1 VKKLVLILLI
11 AAALGAG
18 LLFWQRTGPP
28 VLSERSLTF
37 ANVQLATMRDL
48 VSATGL
54 VEPRE
59 LILVSSEVPGTVV
72 RLLAR
77 VNDAVV
83 EGAEL
88 AQLDDRKIVLKLEA
102 ARIGVSGA
110 EAAVAQAS
118 ASLNQARASREAAQ
132 AAVKYQEELADKGGF
147 RAEREQA
154 AAQLRSASAGLDAAG
169 AGLAVAQAKLQA
181 AQTALKDAELAQ
193 RLTLLKVPESSTS
206 LARREVVVLERK
218 VEEGQLVGPQC
229 GALFVLAGGLHQVEV
244 HVQVAEGDVN
254 RVRPGLPALFNVT
267 GFDDEEL
274 EFRAVVKEVKPVGS
288 NLKGGVYY
296 ATVLEL
302 ANRRDSS
309 TGEWLLRPGMTA
321 SVDII
326 RREHKDVWKVPSAA
340 LNFTLDEA
348 YQSAAERR
356 RVADWKRR
364 PDAADWHVLWTWDAT
379 AHEARPLF
387 ARVGGLKDGE
397 PGLKDSEGN
406 EVLEWDQEPSRQAP
420 PRLIIGAP
428 PAQAP
433 GFFDQP
439 ANIKVS

>member
-1 VKKLVLILLI
+1 
-11 AAALGAG
+11 
-18 LLFWQRTGPP
+18 
-28 VLSERSLTF
+28 
-37 ANVQLATMRDL
+37 
-48 VSATGL
+48 
-54 VEPRE
+54 
-59 LILVSSEVPGTVV
+59 V

-193 RLTLLKVPESSTS
+193 RLTLLKVPESSPS

-218 VEEGQLVGPQC
+218 VEEGQLVGPQS

-348 YQSAAERR
+348 YQSAAARR

-379 AHEARPLF
+379 ASEARPLF